1 MMKALRKAIIHRSK
15 LKKITTGQEPEIAE
29 SKGEKNNLQ
38 IIVGQTE
45 LNYHEVM

>member
-29 SKGEKNNLQ
+29 SKGEKKKKIFRL
-38 IIVGQTE
+38 
-45 LNYHEVM
+45 